1 MLVTL
6 ITLTNLNSSVNGLNW
21 SANSKDLLLL
31 LVIVISILIHLFI
44 LKRDKI
50 FAWLFSIY
58 SSYLIVLFFP
68 FNQWLPQMSLESMVW
83 AKSGGFVVLAIFLA
97 VIFSR
102 AHIFASAFSGFLAK
116 FFQSLV
122 YGILSCGLIL
132 SFLCTFLPVEV
143 LSQFSNFS
151 QNIFNKDVAR
161 FLWLALPL
169 VFILFSLKFKGH
181 KGPGRPALE

>member
-1 MLVTL
+1 MVYKTF
-6 ITLTNLNSSVNGLNW
+6 
-21 SANSKDLLLL
+21 LLLKHRKTTSGCL
-31 LVIVISILIHLFI
+31 TF
-44 LKRDKI
+44 DK
-50 FAWLFSIY
+50 
-58 SSYLIVLFFP
+58 
-68 FNQWLPQMSLESMVW
+68 NQFMT
-83 AKSGGFVVLAIFLA
+83 FVLAIFLA